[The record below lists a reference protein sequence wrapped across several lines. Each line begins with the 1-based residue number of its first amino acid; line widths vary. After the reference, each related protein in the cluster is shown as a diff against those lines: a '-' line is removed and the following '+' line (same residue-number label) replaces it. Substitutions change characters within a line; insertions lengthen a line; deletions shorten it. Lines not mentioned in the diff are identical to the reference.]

1 MGVVVPLC
9 GAGEEQSSMPGVLD
23 ARERDEAIRKLAA
36 GPLDVLVIGGGITG
50 AGAALDAASRGL
62 RVGLVEARDLAAGT
76 SSRSSKLIHG
86 GLRYLEQGDFK
97 LVKEA
102 LRERDLLVSRLAP
115 HLVRPVP
122 FLYPL
127 YRKVVERP
135 YVGAGLV
142 IYDAMEGIK
151 RPVPHHR
158 HLTIRGALRRA
169 PALRPDRLAGAM
181 LVLRRPGRRRAVH
194 GHGRADG
201 GAARRDR
208 AHPGERGVA
217 AARRLAG
224 DRRAGAG

>member
-1 MGVVVPLC
+1 
-9 GAGEEQSSMPGVLD
+9 MPGVLD

-76 SSRSSKLIHG
+76 SSRSTKLIHG

-158 HLTIRGALRRA
+158 HLTIARRA
-169 PALRPDRLAGAM
+169 APGPGAAARSAGGRHD
-181 LVLRRPGRRRAVH
+181 VLRRPSRRRAVH
-194 GHGRADG
+194 GHGRADR
-201 GAARRDR
+201 GAAT
-208 AHPGERGVA
+208 
-217 AARRLAG
+217 ARRCSPALARCRCCVTAPG
-224 DRRAGAG
+224 